1 MLFSEFS
8 FGGACYPGLTA
19 TKFIQYTAPTKLA
32 VVQGGTELMS
42 IDLQDFSIPV
52 QLSQKTSF
60 VLPAHSQAYLPVDY
74 TTFTYCGMTASG
86 SAKFATFFPCFP
98 TGTTSSEMYIEWAY
112 LSDLNY
118 QAFIPPV
125 DLVNA
130 GYNVR
135 NVTGFST
142 ILGSEVGFTAT
153 ETYLITTDGG
163 LKIWS
168 PADGT
173 VLFNRYNS
181 SLNTNSLN
189 CVTHDGL
196 GNVWIGSQNAG
207 AFLMV
212 YGSGTYSFTNFSL
225 SNSDISSSQVNDIMI
240 NGDKVAM
247 ATGFGISVF
256 DTVAE
261 TWSNYST
268 QNVNQIKSNF
278 FSKIFID
285 NDYIVGASDSGVY
298 VYTIATSTWSRYG
311 GARANATSIAGWT
324 GANNVTSLEVV
335 NGEVFLGTDATIL
348 TFTIGATAVT
358 EIPNTALRSTVPQ
371 LYVFGASG
379 STTSF
384 INTGGLTF
392 SISDDAILTN
402 SITDM
407 KVAGVTVGFT
417 ASYTPGTFPNTTA
430 YVTLA
435 SSGATGASLS
445 FSYQKQTY
453 HTVSGIN
460 YYSGVSGA
468 DKMVISYF
476 EGGISRYDVLSSTW
490 DFNYNGSTGSTG
502 TATPELNYGVH
513 FLTPDYFFGN
523 AYGYSSFDIDA
534 LNTTA
539 LPDANEN
546 GDILFSY
553 PGNNTGD
560 WGLSQS
566 VFFAFSKPVDPAS
579 FETHFSWG
587 TAPSYTGLTWSTYS
601 YQGGE
606 LIEATLPHPVLASQD
621 VKFASA
627 QGVNFRIT
635 AGLTSTD
642 GTYFRQTV
650 SSTFYTHSVVPLT
663 GWKTLGA
670 QLTVSGAEQNSVPS
684 LVFRNPQDFPV
695 EVLVLAAI

>member
-1 MLFSEFS
+1 MLFNEFS

-42 IDLQDFSIPV
+42 IDLQDFSVPV
-52 QLSQKTSF
+52 QLSQQTSF
-60 VLPAHSQAYLPVDY
+60 VLPAHSQSYLPIDY

-98 TGTTSSEMYIEWAY
+98 AGTTSSEMYIEWAY
-112 LSDLNY
+112 LSDLDY
-118 QAFIPPV
+118 LTYIPPV
-125 DLVNA
+125 DLVAA

-135 NVTGFST
+135 NATGFST

-153 ETYLITTDGG
+153 DTYLITTSGG

-168 PADGT
+168 PEDGT
-173 VLFNRYNS
+173 LLFNRYNS
-181 SLNTNSLN
+181 DLTTNSLN
-189 CVTHDGL
+189 CVTHDGS
-196 GNVWIGSQNAG
+196 GNVWIGSQNG
-207 AFLMV
+207 GVFQMV
-212 YGSGTYSFTNFSL
+212 YGSGAYSFANFNL
-225 SNSDISSSQVNDIMI
+225 SNSGISSNAVNDIMV

-247 ATGFGISVF
+247 ATAFGISVY
-256 DTVAE
+256 DTNTE
-261 TWSNYST
+261 TWATYTT
-268 QNVNQIKSNF
+268 QNVNQIKSDF
-278 FSKIFID
+278 FSKIYID
-285 NDYIVGASDSGVY
+285 NNYIVGASDSGVY
-298 VYTIATSTWSRYG
+298 VYTISSSTWSRYG
-311 GARANATSIAGWT
+311 GPRSNATATAGWT
-324 GANNVTSLEVV
+324 GTNNVTSLEVV
-335 NGEVFLGTDATIL
+335 NGEVFLGTNATLL

-358 EIPNTALRSTVPQ
+358 EIPNTALRSTVSQ

-392 SISDDAILTN
+392 SVSDDAILTN
-402 SITDM
+402 SISDM

-417 ASYTPGTFPNTTA
+417 ASYAPGTFPNTSV

-445 FSYQKQTY
+445 FTYQKQVY

-460 YYSGVSGA
+460 YYTGVSGA
-468 DKMVISYF
+468 DKIVVGYF
-476 EGGISRYDVLSSTW
+476 EGGISRYDVLSSSW

-502 TATPELNYGVH
+502 TATADLNYGVH
-513 FLTPDYFFGN
+513 FLTPDYYFGN

-534 LNTTA
+534 LNTTS
-539 LPDANEN
+539 LPDSTEN

-579 FETHFSWG
+579 FENHFSWG

-606 LIEATLPHPVLASQD
+606 MIEVTLPHPILASQD
-621 VKFASA
+621 VTFASA
-627 QGVNFRIT
+627 QGVNFRVT

-650 SSTFYTHSVVPLT
+650 SSTFYTHSKVPMT
-663 GWKTLGA
+663 NWKVLGS
-670 QLTVSGAEQNSVPS
+670 QLTVSGAEENLVPS

-695 EVLVLAAI
+695 EVLVIAAI